1 MSQEPTVLDYV
12 KARLTPWRGAP
23 PAIPGEEKPAVTTG
37 ESAESPAPGSGET
50 SVGLASSVLPID
62 VPVPAQAVSHES
74 AVEVVQ
80 PVAQAAA
87 GATTWPWRGLVA
99 LGLALFAQRS
109 LEPGPERSWQAGA
122 FFYLLAAGW
131 LAWAYWRG
139 EWSPASLPAAGRR
152 AEDLAV
158 RQSPLWVGAGLA
170 MLAFLTLGGNRFTSL
185 NAILWV
191 AAVVF
196 IVYAFWLPDSP
207 SAPWPSR
214 LSAFLAR
221 PRWTP
226 VITRWTLLVLGASA
240 LVIFFRLYRL
250 TQVPPEMVS
259 DHAEK
264 LLDIWDVLNGQTS
277 IFFPRN
283 TGREGLQ
290 MYWTAA
296 VIRLFGT
303 GYSFLSMKIGTAIA
317 GLVTLPFLYLLG
329 KELGSRRAGLLAMVL
344 AGIAYWP
351 NVITRVALRFTFYP
365 LFVAP
370 TLYFLIRGIRRS
382 NRNDFILAGLSLG
395 IGLHGYTPIR
405 ILPVV
410 VVVAVALYLLHRQ
423 SSGGRKQAVLNLF
436 LLAGVALVVFLPLL
450 RFWVDFPELFSFRA
464 FTRLGTIERPL
475 PAPVLQIF
483 LSNLWNAL
491 VMFSWSNG
499 EIWPVSISYRPA
511 LDVVSA
517 ALFHLGVV
525 LLGVRY
531 LRRREWVDLFL
542 ILSIPLLL
550 LPSILSLAF
559 PSENPA
565 PNRAAGAMVS
575 VFLIAGIALDGL
587 MSALESR
594 RGARLAWS
602 VGLALLLISS
612 LQNFGLVF
620 NQYQRDYTLLSWN
633 TTEIGSV
640 IRDFT
645 RSLGE
650 PDHAYVVAYPHWVD
664 TRLVGINAGYPT
676 RDYAIAPEQ
685 LSTTLEQPGPKLF
698 VIYPQDESSMRALQ
712 LLYPQGYLRTYVS
725 RVQGKDFWTY
735 YVLPEQ

>member
-1 MSQEPTVLDYV
+1 
-12 KARLTPWRGAP
+12 
-23 PAIPGEEKPAVTTG
+23 
-37 ESAESPAPGSGET
+37 
-50 SVGLASSVLPID
+50 
-62 VPVPAQAVSHES
+62 
-74 AVEVVQ
+74 
-80 PVAQAAA
+80 
-87 GATTWPWRGLVA
+87 
-99 LGLALFAQRS
+99 
-109 LEPGPERSWQAGA
+109 
-122 FFYLLAAGW
+122 
-131 LAWAYWRG
+131 
-139 EWSPASLPAAGRR
+139 
-152 AEDLAV
+152 
-158 RQSPLWVGAGLA
+158 
-170 MLAFLTLGGNRFTSL
+170 
-185 NAILWV
+185 
-191 AAVVF
+191 
-196 IVYAFWLPDSP
+196 
-207 SAPWPSR
+207 
-214 LSAFLAR
+214 
-221 PRWTP
+221 
-226 VITRWTLLVLGASA
+226 
-240 LVIFFRLYRL
+240 
-250 TQVPPEMVS
+250 MVS